1 VNRKRRA
8 ARPSDPAEIARRRA
22 AERALR
28 QEAASWG
35 VDVDALALPRNA
47 DVVATIDPAGRLVR
61 ARRQDIFELMRVR
74 GRLSPAAL
82 DAVRRLQ
89 DDMACLHRT
98 HMGAVNYE
106 PRVDRS
112 VDPQAFS
119 DARRRAGA
127 RIEAALARAGA
138 LSARLLAAL
147 CEPDV
152 ILGRA
157 ADWRAIVE
165 RETGETLADAQG
177 AILRMACENLAGA
190 YGMTDRSAVD
200 LGR

>member
-1 VNRKRRA
+1 MSRKRRG
-8 ARPSDPAEIARRRA
+8 ARPTAPAEIARRRA
-22 AERALR
+22 AERAR
-28 QEAASWG
+28 EHEAANWG
-35 VDVDALALPRNA
+35 LDVEALARPANA
-47 DVVATIDPAGRLVR
+47 DVEMRSDAAGRPVR
-61 ARRQDIFELMRVR
+61 ARRQDVFDLLRAR

-89 DDMACLHRT
+89 DDIACLHRT
-98 HMGAVNYE
+98 QMGGVNYE

-119 DARRRAGA
+119 DARRLAGA

-138 LSARLLAAL
+138 VSARLLAAL
-147 CEPDV
+147 CEPEV

-157 ADWRAIVE
+157 ADWRAVVE

-190 YGMTDRSAVD
+190 YGMGDRA
-200 LGR
+200 RTQ